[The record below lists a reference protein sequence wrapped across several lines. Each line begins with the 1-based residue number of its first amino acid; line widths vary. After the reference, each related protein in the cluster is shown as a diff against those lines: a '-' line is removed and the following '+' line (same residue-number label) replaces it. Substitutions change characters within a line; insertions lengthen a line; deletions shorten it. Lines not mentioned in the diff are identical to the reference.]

1 MPASRS
7 RNREPSRP
15 TPKRPI
21 WPIVLVAVL
30 AIAAVVLIA
39 LPASLITRFLP
50 TQIQAEDF
58 SGNLWHGSSGRISFA
73 SRPVGALEWR
83 LHPFSLLSMAVSA
96 DLHWVKGSTVIDGS
110 VRLDRHGF
118 TARDIR
124 GGGPLEDLRDLG
136 IASGWNG
143 NAKLDLREIKGSFS
157 SIESAAGTIDVS
169 ALASSAIA
177 AGADLGGYELT
188 LPPRAVDADGISATL
203 QDTGGP
209 LEGRAEIRYSPASH
223 SALLT
228 GTVKERPEA
237 SPALRAELANLAQ
250 MKPRDSSGRIPVE
263 FEFAL

>member
-1 MPASRS
+1 MPTSRS
-7 RNREPSRP
+7 SREPSRP
-15 TPKRPI
+15 APKRLI

-30 AIAAVVLIA
+30 GIAAVVLVV

-50 TQIQAEDF
+50 PQIQAEDF
-58 SGNLWHGSSGRISFA
+58 SGNLWHGSSGRISYA

-83 LHPFSLLSMAVSA
+83 LHPFSLLSMAVAA

-110 VRLDRHGF
+110 VRFDRHGF
-118 TARDIR
+118 SARDIR

-143 NAKLDLREIKGSFS
+143 NTTLNLQEIKGSFN

-177 AGADLGGYELT
+177 AGANLGGYELT
-188 LPPRAVDADGISATL
+188 LSPKAPADGVSATL

-209 LEGRAEIRYSPASH
+209 LEAQAEIRFSPASH
-223 SALLT
+223 SGLLT
-228 GTVKERPEA
+228 GTLKERPDA
-237 SPALRAELANLAQ
+237 TPALRAELANLAQ
-250 MKPRDSSGRIPVE
+250 MRPRDGSGRIPVE